1 MKKPIF
7 TGANVAI
14 VTPMTE
20 TGVNYPEFRRF
31 IDDQIARG
39 IDAITI

>member
-7 TGANVAI
+7 TGDNVAI

-20 TGVNYPEFRRF
+20 TGVNYPEFRLSL
-31 IDDQIARG
+31 IHI
-39 IDAITI
+39 